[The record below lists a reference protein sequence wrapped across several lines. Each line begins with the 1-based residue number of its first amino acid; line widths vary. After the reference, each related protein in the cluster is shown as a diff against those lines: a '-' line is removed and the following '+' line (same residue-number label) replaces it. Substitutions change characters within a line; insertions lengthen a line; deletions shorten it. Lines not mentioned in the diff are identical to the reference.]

1 MAGPAA
7 RALDLDLVYASVAG
21 YAWGEWTAYPV
32 TGDFA
37 QWAEDQR
44 IPTVEIE
51 LPDHAST
58 DFEAN
63 FAALRAML
71 ATLQTSV
78 FP

>member
-7 RALDLDLVYASVAG
+7 RALGLDQLYAGITG
-21 YAWGEWTAYPV
+21 YAWGDWTAYPV

-37 QWAEDQR
+37 QWTEDQG

-51 LPDHAST
+51 LPDHITT

-63 FAALRAML
+63 FAAFQAVV
-71 ATLQTSV
+71 AQIAQ
-78 FP
+78 